1 MAVVKVIEIMSES
14 SKSWEDA
21 TSTGIAKASESIKNI
36 RSAYINEQSVTVG
49 DDGKVEKYR
58 VNLKVSFLVK

>member
-21 TSTGIAKASESIKNI
+21 TSKGIEKASESLKNI
-36 RSAYINEQSVTVG
+36 RSAYINEQSVTVK
-49 DDGKVEKYR
+49 DGK
-58 VNLKVSFLVK
+58 

>member
-21 TSTGIAKASESIKNI
+21 TSKGIEKASESLKNI
-36 RSAYINEQSVTVG
+36 RSAYINEQSVTVK
-49 DDGKVEKYR
+49 DGKVDKYR
-58 VNLKVSFLVK
+58 VNLKLSFSVE

>member
-21 TSTGIAKASESIKNI
+21 TSKGIEKASESIKNI
-36 RSAYINEQSVTVG
+36 RSAYINEQSVTVK
-49 DDGKVEKYR
+49 DGKVDKYR
-58 VNLKVSFLVK
+58 VNLKLSFAVE

>member
-21 TSTGIAKASESIKNI
+21 TSSGIEKASESIKNI
-36 RSAYINEQSVTVG
+36 RSAYINEQSVTVK
-49 DDGKVEKYR
+49 DGKVEKYR
-58 VNLKVSFLVK
+58 VNLKVSFAVS

>member
-21 TSTGIAKASESIKNI
+21 TDKGIQKASESIKNI
-36 RSAYINEQSVTVG
+36 RSAYINEQSVTVK
-49 DDGKVEKYR
+49 DGKVDKYR
-58 VNLKVSFLVK
+58 VNLKLSFAVD

>member
-14 SKSWEDA
+14 SESWEDA

-49 DDGKVEKYR
+49 ADGKVEKYR
-58 VNLKVSFLVK
+58 VNLKVSFIVS